1 MIGLRIL
8 PGLAKVALSL
18 VVVAIVMWLV
28 QTGRTL
34 ERLNIE
40 NVALNTQLVRFGE
53 INQRLNEQILLT
65 TSYLQKVQEQERI
78 EGEKSGELQKRL
90 RAAQK
95 GNKCADEPV
104 PDDVIRMQQQAIGNH
119 K

>member
-1 MIGLRIL
+1 MISAKMLS
-8 PGLAKVALSL
+8 GLAKTMLSL

-34 ERLNIE
+34 EQLNME
-40 NVALNTQLVRFGE
+40 NVALNTQLVRTGE
-53 INQRLNEQILLT
+53 MNQQLNQQILLI

-78 EGEKSGELQKRL
+78 DGEKSSELQKRL

-104 PDDVIRMQQQAIGNH
+104 PGDVIRMQQQAIGNH